1 MSNGWGRARAARP
14 AELRNGMCAI
24 GRGHHPSG
32 VSPRCPRRGPLSGG
46 TGTPPPACARGEC
59 GFHYDTLRGIC
70 QVGAAPLAGSIP
82 VPCALRQGERHPE
95 FTELPLPHGSARFSV
110 GSHRLL
116 LSMAGEIQGPGRSPR
131 WRGAISVCRDRRVPG
146 RGQLWEAVGT
156 SAAAGCCI
164 VLGRGC
170 RGERQPLGAAVAVT
184 DHRPAGLAF
193 LPRFRGTECRIRMP
207 RTSRPRE
214 GTEVL
219 GRRGPPSFHAM
230 APGRRLTGCYGI

>member
-46 TGTPPPACARGEC
+46 TGTPPPAHAGGNADFTMTHFV
-59 GFHYDTLRGIC
+59 GFDKWALHCRRETSQSLVHSDRASVIQSSRSCHCPMDLRDS
-70 QVGAAPLAGSIP
+70 LSD
-82 VPCALRQGERHPE
+82 L
-95 FTELPLPHGSARFSV
+95 TD
-110 GSHRLL
+110 LL
-116 LSMAGEIQGPGRSPR
+116 LSIAGEIQGPGRSPR

-156 SAAAGCCI
+156 SAAAGCCM